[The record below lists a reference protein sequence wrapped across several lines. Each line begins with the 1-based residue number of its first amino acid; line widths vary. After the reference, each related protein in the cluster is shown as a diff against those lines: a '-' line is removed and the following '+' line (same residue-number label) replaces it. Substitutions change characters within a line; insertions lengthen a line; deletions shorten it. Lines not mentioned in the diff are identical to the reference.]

1 MGLGM
6 SKDQY
11 FEMCEMLGSD
21 PLESEIPVEFE
32 DFPIEVQQAFN
43 AYRMLRDEWD
53 TMNGNYLGKSL
64 IGVKDV
70 LEATEIEQSE
80 QKFIIMLIRMID
92 AVRSDEIN
100 NKKKMEKPA
109 N

>member
-1 MGLGM
+1 MT
-6 SKDQY
+6 KDQY
-11 FEMCEMLGSD
+11 FEMCEMLGSE
-21 PLESEIPVEFE
+21 PLDSEIPVEFE
-32 DFPIEVQQAFN
+32 DFPFEVQQAFN

-70 LEATEIEQSE
+70 LEATEIEPSE
-80 QKFIIMLIRMID
+80 QKFIIMLIRIID
-92 AVRSDEIN
+92 NVRSDEIN
-100 NKKKMEKPA
+100 NKKKTQEPA

>member
-1 MGLGM
+1 MT
-6 SKDQY
+6 KAQY
-11 FEMCEMLGSD
+11 FEMCEMLGSE
-21 PLESEIPVEFE
+21 PLDSEIPVEFE
-32 DFPIEVQQAFN
+32 DFPFEVQQAFN

-92 AVRSDEIN
+92 TVRSDEIN

>member
-1 MGLGM
+1 M

-70 LEATEIEQSE
+70 LEATEIEPSE

-92 AVRSDEIN
+92 SVRSDEIN

>member
-1 MGLGM
+1 MT
-6 SKDQY
+6 KQQY
-11 FEMCEMLGSD
+11 FEMCEMLGSE
-21 PLESEIPVEFE
+21 PLDSEIPVEFE
-32 DFPIEVQQAFN
+32 DFPFEVQQAFN

-92 AVRSDEIN
+92 TVRSDEIN

>member
-1 MGLGM
+1 M

-11 FEMCEMLGSD
+11 FEMCEMLGSE
-21 PLESEIPVEFE
+21 PLDSEIPVEFE
-32 DFPIEVQQAFN
+32 DFPFEVQQAFN

-92 AVRSDEIN
+92 TVRSDEIN